1 MADDPAAFVIRPAG
15 PTDAVGICAI
25 YNPYVSGTIVSFEEA
40 PLGETEMAR
49 HVDASVL
56 PWLVALEAGLVVG
69 YARAAPWTTR
79 SGYRHT
85 VESSVYVDP
94 ARQRRGHGRQL
105 YEALIARLQERG
117 VHCVIGGIA
126 LPNPAS
132 IALHEALGFEHAG
145 VLREVGRKL
154 GRWVDVGYW
163 VLLL

>member
-1 MADDPAAFVIRPAG
+1 MTDDAAASVIRPAG
-15 PTDAVGICAI
+15 STDVARICAI
-25 YNPYVSGTIVSFEEA
+25 YNHYVSGTIVSFEET

-49 HVDASVL
+49 HVGATIL
-56 PWLVALEAGLVVG
+56 PWLVALERGRVVG
-69 YARAAPWTTR
+69 YARAAPWKTR
-79 SGYRHT
+79 SGYRYT

-94 ARQRRGHGRQL
+94 TCQRRGHGRQL
-105 YEALIARLQERG
+105 YKALIAQLQERG

-163 VLLL
+163 VLLP